1 MKSTPKRNLKTA
13 KPYGEYGVVIES
25 FAPVEDDYDGARIF
39 WTRWHDL
46 YWQKRWKEALGIA
59 SLRYRRRFRPLNPCS
74 FQFLPFSAGQ
84 NQVMTTPASPSAAA
98 PSAQQERP
106 NVIFILTDDQGYGEL
121 GYTGNEYIHT
131 PHLDELA
138 NSPHTVQFTDHHSGT
153 TCAPTRSGL
162 LTGHYANST
171 GCWHTIG
178 GHSLLREDEFTLP
191 QALGQVG
198 YSTAHFGKW
207 HLGDATPLRPFE
219 RGFDLSI
226 YHGGGGVGNTPDAW
240 GNGEDEK

>member
-1 MKSTPKRNLKTA
+1 MAAAAAEA
-13 KPYGEYGVVIES
+13 KIQEQRTNQI
-25 FAPVEDDYDGARIF
+25 
-39 WTRWHDL
+39 
-46 YWQKRWKEALGIA
+46 Q
-59 SLRYRRRFRPLNPCS
+59 RP
-74 FQFLPFSAGQ
+74 
-84 NQVMTTPASPSAAA
+84 NQIMTTPESPSAAA
-98 PSAQQERP
+98 PSAPARP
-106 NVIFILTDDQGYGEL
+106 NVIFVLTDDQGYGEL

-138 NSPHTVQFTDHHSGT
+138 KSPHTIQFTDHHSGT

-171 GCWHTIG
+171 GVWHTIG

-191 QALGQVG
+191 QALGQSG

-240 GNGEDEK
+240 GNGKDAK

>member
-1 MKSTPKRNLKTA
+1 MTSPNAAVGSDQPK
-13 KPYGEYGVVIES
+13 
-25 FAPVEDDYDGARIF
+25 
-39 WTRWHDL
+39 
-46 YWQKRWKEALGIA
+46 
-59 SLRYRRRFRPLNPCS
+59 
-74 FQFLPFSAGQ
+74 
-84 NQVMTTPASPSAAA
+84 AA
-98 PSAQQERP
+98 RP

-121 GYTGNEYIHT
+121 GYTGNKYIRT

-171 GCWHTIG
+171 GVWHTIG

-191 QALGQVG
+191 QALGAVG
-198 YSTAHFGKW
+198 YATAHLGKW

-226 YHGGGGVGNTPDAW
+226 YHGGGGVGNAPDAW
-240 GNGEDEK
+240 GNDYFDDTYFVNGEPKKFQGYCTDVWFTQTIEFIKSHEERKAKGDISDDKPFFVYLATNGESAVLPIFFDMIAYNYYTFCVSTTRISCTI